1 MYKKPTDER
10 MIILKKEIVNSLAS
24 NYGNE
29 GVSKVERDL
38 RVEQFLKLR
47 KNGIYI
53 EGNRVDF
60 LTEKDI
66 RKAFLNNYLILSA
79 HAQEKMS
86 LRGYSKR
93 DLISLIWTGERTE
106 LQFQRN
112 SFKAI
117 IEGFDSSNNP
127 ICMVVGCSS
136 IEKFQK
142 DKQLKI
148 ITVFPPIKEKF
159 LRRISEYNYKRVSN
173 V

>member
-1 MYKKPTDER
+1 MKR
-10 MIILKKEIVNSLAS
+10 EIVNSLAT
-24 NYGNE
+24 NFGNA

-38 RVEQFLKLR
+38 RVEQYLKLR
-47 KNGIYI
+47 QNGINI

-66 RKAFLNNYLILSA
+66 RKAFLNNSLILSA
-79 HAQEKMS
+79 HAQEKM
-86 LRGYSKR
+86 LFRGYNKR

-106 LQFQRN
+106 LQYQRN
-112 SFKAI
+112 SFKAV

-127 ICMVVGCSS
+127 ICMVVGSS
-136 IEKFQK
+136 SLDNFIKQK
-142 DKQLKI
+142 NLKI

-173 V
+173 I